1 MELES
6 DQQPSSG
13 LRKSM
18 ASWLAWLCAALAGV
32 VLVGIA
38 MLAQHFMNF
47 DKPAGLLAWVVGV
60 SAVLLFACQA
70 LATSRITAARADLAS
85 RAAEARFAT
94 LIQHAADVIAIVR
107 RDGAISYLTPS
118 AERVFGQQPAALIG
132 RPLADLVAL
141 EDRVRLREF
150 IVRDLAQAGAS
161 ATVEVRIP
169 RGADKHC
176 VIEIQGTNLES
187 EPSIG
192 GRLLNLR
199 DTTDRKGLEEQLKRL
214 AFHDPLTLL
223 ANRALFHDRV
233 EHALAVNKR
242 SDRGVA
248 VLFIDLDDFKT
259 INDSLGHGQGDR
271 VLSASAQR
279 LVKCTRNGDTVARL
293 GGDEFAVLL
302 ENLTDEQ
309 PVVEIAARIVASL
322 QEPFPFLGS
331 GLRVAASIGI
341 AFATAADGVEE
352 LMRNADVAMYAAKAQ
367 GKGRY
372 TIYVAEMQNVA
383 NRRLEVE
390 AELAQALIDNQFQI
404 HYQPIVELQS
414 GYLLGVEALVRWK
427 HPKRG
432 IVTPGEFLDV
442 AEDSGQMIALGRW
455 VLRQACAEVQA
466 WQARLPEGR
475 QVRLAVNV
483 SISQLEDSDLVT
495 DVAFALKA
503 SKLDPGCLV
512 IEVTEG
518 VLMHNTE
525 EMLAKLTGLKNLGVR
540 IAIDDFGTGHSSLAY
555 LHRFPIDIVK
565 IDRSFIEQLGGLED
579 GAALARAIIALGN
592 TLGLEVVAEGIELEH
607 QQRELIELG
616 CVAGQGYYYARPGML
631 NELEYSVHMKRRRTM
646 ADTLPQGARFTA
658 TGRFLVGSLRLSDP
672 EPTATGTFGPSLTKK
687 TV

>member
-1 MELES
+1 MELEP
-6 DQQPSSG
+6 DQQPGNG
-13 LRKSM
+13 LRGAM
-18 ASWLAWLCAALAGV
+18 APWHVWLCAAVAGLALG
-32 VLVGIA
+32 GITL
-38 MLAQHFMNF
+38 LALHYGKFGES
-47 DKPAGLLAWVVGV
+47 AGLLSWVLGM
-60 SAVLLFACQA
+60 SAALVFGFLA
-70 LATSRITAARADLAS
+70 LATSRLAT
-85 RAAEARFAT
+85 RAAEQRFSS
-94 LIQHAADVIAIVR
+94 LIRHTADVIAVVGR
-107 RDGAISYLTPS
+107 NGAMSYLSPS
-118 AERVFGQQPAALIG
+118 AERVFGQSASALIG
-132 RPLADLVAL
+132 RPIMDLVAK
-141 EDRVRLREF
+141 EDQVRLREF
-150 IVRDLAQAGAS
+150 VIRDLAQSGSS
-161 ATVEVRIP
+161 ATIEVRIP
-169 RGADKHC
+169 RGADKQC

-187 EPSIG
+187 ESSIG

-199 DTTDRKGLEEQLKRL
+199 DTTDRKGLEEQLRRL

-223 ANRALFHDRV
+223 ANRALFRDRV

-302 ENLTDEQ
+302 ENLTGEK
-309 PVVEIAARIVASL
+309 PVVEIAARIVAAL

-341 AFATAADGVEE
+341 AFATPADGVEE

-372 TIYVAEMQNVA
+372 AIYVTEMQNVA

-390 AELAQALIDNQFQI
+390 AELAQALIDNQFQV
-404 HYQPIVELQS
+404 HYQPIVELRS

-432 IVTPGEFLDV
+432 MVTPSEFLDI

-455 VLRQACAEVQA
+455 VLRQACAEIQT

-483 SISQLEDSDLVT
+483 SIGQLEDSDLVT
-495 DVAFALKA
+495 DVACALKD

-540 IAIDDFGTGHSSLAY
+540 IAIDDFGTGYSSLAY

-565 IDRSFIEQLGGLED
+565 IDRSFIERLGSLED

-658 TGRFLVGSLRLSDP
+658 TGRFLVGSLLLADP
-672 EPTATGTFGPSLTKK
+672 EPAATGTFGPSLSKK
-687 TV
+687 IV